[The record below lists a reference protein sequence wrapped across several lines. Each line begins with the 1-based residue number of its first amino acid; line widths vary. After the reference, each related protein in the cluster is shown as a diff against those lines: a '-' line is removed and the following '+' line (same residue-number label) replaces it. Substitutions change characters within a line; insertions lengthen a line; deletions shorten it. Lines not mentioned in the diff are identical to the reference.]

1 MFFSL
6 TRRFCPGI
14 PRLFVFSDNKL
25 QCPEISVKGQ
35 GSVVQGRIFFP
46 EVSSCPEEVPETK
59 EDCGP
64 ADDREVEDTGETLII
79 SSTRISKMTPA
90 A

>member
-1 MFFSL
+1 M
-6 TRRFCPGI
+6 
-14 PRLFVFSDNKL
+14 FSDKKL
-25 QCPEISVKGQ
+25 QYPQISVKGQ
-35 GSVVQGRIFFP
+35 GPVVQGRIFFS

-64 ADDREVEDTGETLII
+64 ADDREVEGTGETLII
-79 SSTRISKMTPA
+79 SLMKINQMTLA